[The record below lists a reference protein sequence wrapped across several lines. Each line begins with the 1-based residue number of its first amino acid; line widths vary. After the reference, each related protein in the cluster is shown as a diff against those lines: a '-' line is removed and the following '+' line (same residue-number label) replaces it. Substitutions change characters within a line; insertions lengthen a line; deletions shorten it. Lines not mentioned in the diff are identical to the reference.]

1 MTPEE
6 MKARTKQYALRV
18 IKLVESLP
26 STKAANIIG
35 YQLLRCGTS
44 VGANYR
50 SSCRAK
56 SIADFTS
63 KLSIVEEEA
72 DESIYWMELLIES
85 NIVRENLIASLIDEA
100 NQIVSIVVKSIK
112 TSNLKRNP
120 KSAIPN
126 PKSR

>member
-1 MTPEE
+1 MTQDE
-6 MKARTKQYALRV
+6 MKMRTTRFALRV

-26 STKAANIIG
+26 NTRAASVIG
-35 YQLLRCGTS
+35 KQLVRCGTS

-56 SIADFTS
+56 SAADFIA

-85 NIVRENLIASLIDEA
+85 SIVKKSLLESLIDEA
-100 NQIVSIVVKSIK
+100 NQIVSIIVSSIK
-112 TSNLKRNP
+112 TLKRKRNP
-120 KSAIPN
+120 KSAIPI
-126 PKSR
+126 PKSI

>member
-1 MTPEE
+1 MTQDE
-6 MKARTKQYALRV
+6 MKQRAKQFALRV
-18 IKLVESLP
+18 IRLVESLP
-26 STKAANIIG
+26 NTRAANVIG
-35 YQLLRCGTS
+35 NQLLRCGTS

-56 SIADFTS
+56 STADFIN

-85 NIVRENLIASLIDEA
+85 KIMKQDLLDNLLDEA
-100 NQIVSIVVKSIK
+100 NQIVSIIVSSIR
-112 TSNLKRNP
+112 TSKVKRNP

-126 PKSR
+126 PK